1 MDLLEIRIKGST
13 EGKALT
19 MIPASDELIE
29 QISNMK

>member
-1 MDLLEIRIKGST
+1 VVRENLILYTT
-13 EGKALT
+13 EGKAPE

>member
-1 MDLLEIRIKGST
+1 VARENLLPCTT
-13 EGKALT
+13 EGEAPE